1 MNKTIKSIVI
11 FIIVLYAGVS
21 FIHMKKKIQDQKV
34 DIKAKE
40 ALIQDQHRMLTDIQT
55 EMSHIDFPKITMTAS
70 HEKMTSVKGKSFK
83 LNRFKLPI
91 VFNKTIHLGVSS
103 GWFASLDKHL
113 LLAMPDGTI
122 YQFNADDLRRDNLT
136 LNLLPSNIKTFVNWG
151 ELNAHTKAFNPFGLR
166 DIKIIRHKIYVSYTN
181 EEKKDC
187 FNTAILVADLNE
199 TALTFKPL
207 FKVAECADASHDF
220 SAHQSGGKIAD
231 FKDGKILFTHGD
243 YVKKDSAQDDKSIFG
258 KVLAINLKDGSYE
271 IISKG
276 HRTDNGIFYDKTQ
289 DVIVMTEHGPKGGDE
304 ININDLKN
312 SSGVKNYGWPI
323 ASYGEEY
330 THKDDA
336 PLQYKKSHK
345 DFGFIEPIRY
355 YVPSIGISQLVEANS
370 NNHAHVFYVGSM
382 GLNPDNSIHILK
394 LNEGYTKVLDED
406 VLKISNRVRDIIK
419 IKDGFLV
426 YGESDGSLIYLH

>member
-1 MNKTIKSIVI
+1 MNQTIKRVI
-11 FIIVLYAGVS
+11 IFLILLYVGVS
-21 FIHMKKKIQDQKV
+21 FFHMKKKIQDHKV

-55 EMSHIDFPKITMTAS
+55 EMSHIDFPKIKMTAS

-83 LNRFKLPI
+83 LSRFKLPI

-166 DIKIIRHKIYVSYTN
+166 DIKIIRHKVYVSYTN

-187 FNTAILVADLNE
+187 FNTAILVADFNDA
-199 TALTFKPL
+199 ALTFKPL
-207 FKVAECADASHDF
+207 FKVAECADALQDF
-220 SAHQSGGKIAD
+220 SAHQSGGKITD
-231 FKDGKILFTHGD
+231 FKDDKILFTHGD
-243 YVKKDSAQDDKSIFG
+243 YVKKDRAQDDKSIFG
-258 KVLAINLKDGSYE
+258 KVLAINVKDGSYE

-304 ININDLKN
+304 ININDLKH

-323 ASYGEEY
+323 ASYGEDY
-330 THKDDA
+330 THKDGA

-355 YVPSIGISQLVEANS
+355 YIPSIGISQLVEASS
-370 NNHAHVFYVGSM
+370 NNHMHEFYVGSM
-382 GLNPDNSIHILK
+382 GLNPDNSIHIIQ
-394 LNEGYTKVLDED
+394 LNADYSKVVDED
-406 VLKISNRVRDIIK
+406 ILKISNRVRDMIK
-419 IKDGFLV
+419 LKDGFLI